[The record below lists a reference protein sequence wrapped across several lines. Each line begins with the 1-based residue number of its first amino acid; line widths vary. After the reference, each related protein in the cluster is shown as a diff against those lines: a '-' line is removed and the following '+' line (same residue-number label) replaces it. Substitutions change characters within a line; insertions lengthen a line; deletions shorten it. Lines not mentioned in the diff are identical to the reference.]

1 METRTKMCPADKN
14 PAKRILAKESGYTL
28 VEVILVLL
36 LMFLVVSII
45 TMTYFISANASKQVI
60 DTASA
65 EMDARTTMYA
75 LSKQIRGAF
84 QITHAEKDSISFIS
98 GTHEGQHGYFLQAH
112 QDHYRLYESLNGQ
125 DRLLATDIVEDN
137 LFSYYSASQAIL
149 DTPLSPEQLS
159 EIAAVGIEIVINRTG
174 APAERT
180 MALDTL
186 VTLRN
191 H

>member
-1 METRTKMCPADKN
+1 METRAKMRQTDEN
-14 PAKRILAKESGYTL
+14 PAKRILGKESGYTL

-65 EMDARTTMYA
+65 EMDARTTMYS

-84 QITHAEKDSISFIS
+84 QVTHAEKDSIAFIS
-98 GTHEGQHGYFLQAH
+98 GTGEDQQGYFLQAH

-125 DRLLATDIVEDN
+125 DRLLATDIVEEN
-137 LFSYYSASQAIL
+137 LFFYYSASQEIL
-149 DTPLSPEQLS
+149 DTPVSSEQLS
-159 EIAAVGIEIVINRTG
+159 QITSVGIVIVMRRTG